1 VVDSG
6 VVLQPHHQPFV
17 VQQRRWVLWPVLGV
31 VVATA
36 CCVAVIGIAA
46 TEVSGEAVVV
56 AAALALLPVML
67 LVSTFLWLDR
77 WEPEPGRNLLF
88 AFLWGAGVATLGAL
102 LINSAVG
109 VTYGPNASAVI
120 SAPVVEEA
128 LKGAFLLGML
138 WFNRRQLDGVVDGVV
153 YAGMTAAGFAFVENI
168 LYLGRAFDVDHFE
181 GWLTFVLRGVVTP
194 FAHPLFTV
202 FIGIA
207 VGLAARR
214 RGVAAK
220 VVLPVLGYA
229 VAVALHAL
237 WNGAAVW
244 NDGSA
249 FFSIY
254 LLVMV
259 PLFAGMAM
267 LALWQRRRERRIVTE
282 QLPHFAAA
290 GWIGADEISWLT
302 SMRARRRW
310 RRAAATSGGSKA
322 ARAVAEYQ
330 TVVTELAFLSD
341 RIVRGMVGHD
351 APRWHAEVMHEL
363 GEARSR
369 ALRATAPASTHAS
382 HAA

>member
-1 VVDSG
+1 M
-6 VVLQPHHQPFV
+6 
-17 VQQRRWVLWPVLGV
+17 LWPVLGAV
-31 VVATA
+31 LAAV
-36 CCVAVIGIAA
+36 CCVAVIGIAV
-46 TEVSGEAVVV
+46 TEVSREAVIV
-56 AAALALLPVML
+56 AAVLALLPVMV

-77 WEPEPGRNLLF
+77 WEPEPGHNLLF

-128 LKGAFLLGML
+128 LKGLFLLGML
-138 WFNRRQLDGVVDGVV
+138 FFNRRQLDGVVDGVV

-168 LYLGRAFDVDHFE
+168 LYLGRAFDIDMSE

-202 FIGIA
+202 FIGVA

-214 RGVAAK
+214 RRVGARLL
-220 VVLPVLGYA
+220 LPALGYV

-249 FFSIY
+249 FFSVY
-254 LLVMV
+254 LMVMV
-259 PLFAGMAM
+259 PLFAGMAG
-267 LALWQRRRERRIVTE
+267 LALWQRRRERRIIAE
-282 QLPHFAAA
+282 QLPRFAAA
-290 GWIGADEISWLT
+290 GWIGKDEVPWLT

-310 RRAAATSGGSKA
+310 RRTAARSGGSKA

-330 TVVTELAFLSD
+330 TVITELAFLSD
-341 RIVRGMVGHD
+341 RIVRGLVGHD

-363 GEARSR
+363 ADARSR
-369 ALRATAPASTHAS
+369 AFSANAPRPVRS
-382 HAA
+382 